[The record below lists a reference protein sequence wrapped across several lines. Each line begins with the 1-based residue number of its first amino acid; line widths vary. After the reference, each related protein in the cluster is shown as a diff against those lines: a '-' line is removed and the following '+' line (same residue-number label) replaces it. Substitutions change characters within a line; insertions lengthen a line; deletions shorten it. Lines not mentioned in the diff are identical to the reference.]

1 VASVGPLRIG
11 GGERAARLPAQGCRI
26 VWHAELGG
34 CVSTRI
40 ADLPARK
47 ADKDGA
53 AAIDSPALVPL
64 SYLRSHPKPLG
75 PPASLCRDSTGR
87 LAWRPGLHPSFG
99 AAARELRSSHYLSTW
114 SGT

>member
-1 VASVGPLRIG
+1 
-11 GGERAARLPAQGCRI
+11 
-26 VWHAELGG
+26 
-34 CVSTRI
+34 VSTRI